1 MFRNLQIRSKLGAIL
16 VLPLVA
22 LIVFASLQVGSS
34 VARRS
39 EANRT
44 NRLTGLAVRLTAL
57 TDALQTE
64 RATSTGYVASQK
76 AKFRPEMM
84 KARTQTDRA
93 TTVLRDGVND
103 LDLGDYSQRLQSD
116 IADTSRRLDGLGSW
130 RNLLDGADLPVV
142 TRVES
147 FYGEL
152 LQSLLTVIAD
162 AGNEPGSRSV
172 KADIAAL
179 VEISRAKEAASQST
193 SLLFAALI
201 QHRFGPGEYQRFA
214 TLVGEES
221 SSVAR
226 FESIASPAQQI
237 QFEHRVAGASNSSLG
252 EVMRQAALAG
262 PGQPPSLNPQLWL
275 NTMSSKVAAFHQVE
289 LRVASDVAAA
299 ATSDRNAAVRQT
311 VLTTIIMILVVA
323 LAIGLS
329 LLLANS
335 MAQPLYALEKSA
347 RDVAG
352 EHLPGVVERLQRPD
366 AEVDEAG
373 IEAMAA
379 SGGVPIRS
387 RDEIGRVAEAF
398 NSVHEVAI
406 RIAAE
411 QAALRNS
418 IGAMFLNLARRSQRL
433 VDRQLELIDELER
446 DEADPDALENLF
458 KLDHL
463 ATRMRRNAEDLI
475 VLSGAEPPR
484 RWSEPV
490 PLPQVV
496 RGAVAEV
503 EDYQRIE
510 LLPIDDVGV
519 VGHAVAD
526 VIHLLAELLENAT
539 SFSPP
544 GTSVRVAGQPAAT
557 GYVVEI
563 EDRGLGMS
571 DEELLD
577 ANQRLANPPVVDFA
591 VSRMLG
597 LFVVGRLAQ
606 RYGIRVQLR
615 HSWYG
620 GVTALVLIPS
630 ALLTWSGMPS
640 QEAELASSRPELVP
654 PGHDGRPS
662 AQPATPITPPPPP
675 VSTPEGAD
683 APRERPA
690 EQPVP
695 QAARPS
701 GPPPEARPAGSPP
714 QGGQERPAGPPPR
727 ERTDQPVPRDPLE
740 QPASRDPLDQPVP
753 HERID
758 EPVPP
763 LSRTAAQAPSPP
775 AAGANG
781 TEAHR
786 AGDRLPIFEQA
797 RSDWFDSPGGPSY
810 LPLRRHAPQ
819 SGEEAP
825 SAPGPGP
832 ARQRTQ
838 PQAPPRQ
845 QPPPQPQPQQQPQ
858 PAASRQAA
866 RARMQNDDPTAVPLP
881 RVDPG
886 AFGQGRPTPPPP
898 GGGPGAQP
906 PFGQRPGGP
915 VPGGPPVGRGPGMP
929 PSPGGPPPVVPPG
942 QGAGRGPAPG
952 GPAPG
957 APDDNPLTRTGLPRR
972 VPRANLA
979 PGIAATAASPQPA
992 GEQGRHL
999 PRQVSRAARSPED
1012 VRAMLSSYR
1021 SGLERGRRMAAG
1033 PQASRYQGGDD
1044 EMGDGPNGAEEHR

>member
-34 VARRS
+34 ISRRA

-44 NRLTGLAVRLTAL
+44 NLLTGLANRLTAL
-57 TDALQTE
+57 TDSLQQE
-64 RATSTGYVASQK
+64 RATSTGYVASGK
-76 AKFRPEMM
+76 GRFRPEMM
-84 KARTQTDRA
+84 QSRAKADRNA
-93 TTVLRDGVND
+93 ASLRDGLVD
-103 LDLGDYSQRLQSD
+103 LDVSDYSARLRDD
-116 IADTSRRLDGLGSW
+116 IADSSRRLDGL
-130 RNLLDGADLPVV
+130 
-142 TRVES
+142 
-147 FYGEL
+147 
-152 LQSLLTVIAD
+152 
-162 AGNEPGSRSV
+162 
-172 KADIAAL
+172 
-179 VEISRAKEAASQST
+179 AKEAASQST

-201 QHRFGPGEYQRFA
+201 KGEFGPGYYPRFA

-237 QFEHRVAGASNSSLG
+237 QFDHQVAGASNSSLT

-262 PGQPPSLNPQLWL
+262 PGAPPKLDPQVWL
-275 NTMSSKVAAFHQVE
+275 ATMSSKVGEYLKVE
-289 LRVASDVAAA
+289 QRVASDVAAA
-299 ATSDRNAAVRQT
+299 ATSDRDAAVRQM
-311 VLTTIIMILVVA
+311 VLTTVIMILVLA

-329 LLLANS
+329 LLLSNS
-335 MAQPLYALEKSA
+335 MARPLYALEKSA
-347 RDVAG
+347 RDVA
-352 EHLPGVVERLQRPD
+352 EQHLPGVVERLQRPD
-366 AEVDEAG
+366 AQVDEAG

-379 SGGVPIRS
+379 SGGVPVRS
-387 RDEIGRVAEAF
+387 RDEIGRVAGAF

-510 LLPIDDVGV
+510 LLPIDDVGA

-526 VIHLLAELLENAT
+526 IIHLLAELLENAT

-620 GVTALVLIPS
+620 GVTALVLLPS
-630 ALLTWSGMPS
+630 ALLTWSGMES
-640 QEAELASSRPELVP
+640 HEGELPGPRPELVP
-654 PGHDGRPS
+654 PAPEGRPS
-662 AQPATPITPPPPP
+662 THPATPTTSPPPPVAQPARASTPSELPIEQPVPPVTRAAATPPPPPP
-675 VSTPEGAD
+675 VSEPVASNGEGLHEGA
-683 APRERPA
+683 
-690 EQPVP
+690 
-695 QAARPS
+695 
-701 GPPPEARPAGSPP
+701 EA
-714 QGGQERPAGPPPR
+714 GGRM
-727 ERTDQPVPRDPLE
+727 
-740 QPASRDPLDQPVP
+740 
-753 HERID
+753 
-758 EPVPP
+758 
-763 LSRTAAQAPSPP
+763 
-775 AAGANG
+775 
-781 TEAHR
+781 
-786 AGDRLPIFEQA
+786 GDRLPIFEQA
-797 RSDWFDSPGGPSY
+797 RSDWFDSASGASY
-810 LPLRRHAPQ
+810 LPMRRHAPQ
-819 SGEEAP
+819 PSSGEQAP
-825 SAPGPGP
+825 PVDHGLGRRQPQPPAPPTPPPAPPQPAPTRQAAQAPRPRARTEDPSAVPLPPVSPGSPAQGRTGRLSPGAGAGGPPSFGPGPGGPGPGGRGADAPGPG
-832 ARQRTQ
+832 
-838 PQAPPRQ
+838 
-845 QPPPQPQPQQQPQ
+845 
-858 PAASRQAA
+858 
-866 RARMQNDDPTAVPLP
+866 M
-881 RVDPG
+881 
-886 AFGQGRPTPPPP
+886 
-898 GGGPGAQP
+898 
-906 PFGQRPGGP
+906 GP
-915 VPGGPPVGRGPGMP
+915 VPGAGPGPGM
-929 PSPGGPPPVVPPG
+929 GPG
-942 QGAGRGPAPG
+942 QPDPG
-952 GPAPG
+952 QR
-957 APDDNPLTRTGLPRR
+957 LTRTGLPRR

-979 PGIAATAASPQPA
+979 PGIATTPSPQPQQQQQPVLA
-992 GEQGRHL
+992 PGQARPA
-999 PRQVSRAARSPED
+999 PRQVSRTARSPED

-1033 PQASRYQGGDD
+1033 PDTLRYEPGGDD
-1044 EMGDGPNGAEEHR
+1044 DVDRPDGAEEQR

>member
-34 VARRS
+34 ISRRA

-44 NRLTGLAVRLTAL
+44 NLLTGLANRLTAL
-57 TDALQTE
+57 TDSLQQE
-64 RATSTGYVASQK
+64 RATSTGYVASGK
-76 AKFRPEMM
+76 GRFRPEMM
-84 KARTQTDRA
+84 QSRAKADRNA
-93 TTVLRDGVND
+93 ASLRDGLVD
-103 LDLGDYSQRLQSD
+103 LDVSDYSARLRDD
-116 IADTSRRLDGLGSW
+116 IADSSRRLDGLANW
-130 RNLLDGADLPVV
+130 RTQLDGADLPTV

-152 LQSLLTVIAD
+152 LTSLLAVIAD
-162 AGNEPGSRSV
+162 IGNEPGSRSV

-201 QHRFGPGEYQRFA
+201 KGEFGPGDYPRFA

-237 QFEHRVAGASNSSLG
+237 QFDHQVAGASNSSLT

-262 PGQPPSLNPQLWL
+262 PGAPPKLDPQVWL
-275 NTMSSKVAAFHQVE
+275 ATMSSKVGEYLKVE
-289 LRVASDVAAA
+289 QRVASDVAAA
-299 ATSDRNAAVRQT
+299 ATSDRDAAVRQT
-311 VLTTIIMILVVA
+311 VLTTVIMILVLA

-329 LLLANS
+329 LLLSNS
-335 MAQPLYALEKSA
+335 MARPLYALEKSA
-347 RDVAG
+347 RGVA
-352 EHLPGVVERLQRPD
+352 ERLQRPD
-366 AEVDEAG
+366 AQVDEAG

-379 SGGVPIRS
+379 SGGVPVRS
-387 RDEIGRVAEAF
+387 RDEIGRVAGAF

-433 VDRQLELIDELER
+433 VDRQLELIDDLER

-463 ATRMRRNAEDLI
+463 ATRMRRNSEDLI

-510 LLPIDDVGV
+510 LLPIDDVGA

-526 VIHLLAELLENAT
+526 IIHLLAELLENAT

-577 ANQRLANPPVVDFA
+577 ASQRLANPPVVDFA

-620 GVTALVLIPS
+620 GVTALVLLPS
-630 ALLTWSGMPS
+630 ALLTWSGM
-640 QEAELASSRPELVP
+640 EGHEGELPGPRPELVP
-654 PGHDGRPS
+654 PAPEGRPS
-662 AQPATPITPPPPP
+662 THPATPTTSPPPPVAQPARASTPSELPIEQPVPPVTRAAATPPPP
-675 VSTPEGAD
+675 VSEPVASNGEGIQEGA
-683 APRERPA
+683 
-690 EQPVP
+690 
-695 QAARPS
+695 
-701 GPPPEARPAGSPP
+701 EA
-714 QGGQERPAGPPPR
+714 GGRM
-727 ERTDQPVPRDPLE
+727 
-740 QPASRDPLDQPVP
+740 
-753 HERID
+753 
-758 EPVPP
+758 
-763 LSRTAAQAPSPP
+763 
-775 AAGANG
+775 
-781 TEAHR
+781 
-786 AGDRLPIFEQA
+786 GDRLPIFEQA
-797 RSDWFDSPGGPSY
+797 RSDWFDSASGASY
-810 LPLRRHAPQ
+810 LPMRRHAPQ
-819 SGEEAP
+819 P
-825 SAPGPGP
+825 
-832 ARQRTQ
+832 
-838 PQAPPRQ
+838 
-845 QPPPQPQPQQQPQ
+845 
-858 PAASRQAA
+858 
-866 RARMQNDDPTAVPLP
+866 
-881 RVDPG
+881 
-886 AFGQGRPTPPPP
+886 
-898 GGGPGAQP
+898 
-906 PFGQRPGGP
+906 
-915 VPGGPPVGRGPGMP
+915 
-929 PSPGGPPPVVPPG
+929 
-942 QGAGRGPAPG
+942 
-952 GPAPG
+952 
-957 APDDNPLTRTGLPRR
+957 
-972 VPRANLA
+972 
-979 PGIAATAASPQPA
+979 
-992 GEQGRHL
+992 
-999 PRQVSRAARSPED
+999 
-1012 VRAMLSSYR
+1012 
-1021 SGLERGRRMAAG
+1021 
-1033 PQASRYQGGDD
+1033 
-1044 EMGDGPNGAEEHR
+1044 

>member
-34 VARRS
+34 ISRRA

-44 NRLTGLAVRLTAL
+44 NLLTGLANRLTAL
-57 TDALQTE
+57 TDSLQQE
-64 RATSTGYVASQK
+64 RATSTGYVASGK
-76 AKFRPEMM
+76 GRFRPEMM
-84 KARTQTDRA
+84 QSRAKADRNA
-93 TTVLRDGVND
+93 ASLRDGLVD
-103 LDLGDYSQRLQSD
+103 LDVSDYSARLRDD
-116 IADTSRRLDGLGSW
+116 IADSSRRLDGLANW
-130 RNLLDGADLPVV
+130 RTQLDGADLPTV

-152 LQSLLTVIAD
+152 LTSLLAVIAD
-162 AGNEPGSRSV
+162 IGNEPGSRSV

-201 QHRFGPGEYQRFA
+201 KGEFGPGDYPRFA

-237 QFEHRVAGASNSSLG
+237 QFDHQVAGASNSSLT

-262 PGQPPSLNPQLWL
+262 PGAPPKLDPQVWL
-275 NTMSSKVAAFHQVE
+275 ATMSSKVGEYLKVE
-289 LRVASDVAAA
+289 QRVASDVAAA
-299 ATSDRNAAVRQT
+299 ATSDRDAAVRQT
-311 VLTTIIMILVVA
+311 VLTTVIMILVLA

-329 LLLANS
+329 LLLSNS
-335 MAQPLYALEKSA
+335 MARPLYALEKSA
-347 RDVAG
+347 RDVA
-352 EHLPGVVERLQRPD
+352 EQHLPGVVERLQRPD
-366 AEVDEAG
+366 AQVDEAG

-379 SGGVPIRS
+379 SGGVPVRS
-387 RDEIGRVAEAF
+387 RDEIGRVAGAF

-503 EDYQRIE
+503 EDYQR
-510 LLPIDDVGV
+510 V
-519 VGHAVAD
+519 
-526 VIHLLAELLENAT
+526 ELLENAT

-544 GTSVRVAGQPAAT
+544 GTTVRVAGQPAAT

-571 DEELLD
+571 DEELLE
-577 ANQRLANPPVVDFA
+577 ANERLANPPAVDFA

-606 RYGIRVQLR
+606 RYSIRVQLR

-630 ALLTWSGMPS
+630 TLLTWSAG
-640 QEAELASSRPELVP
+640 QESALPASRPELP
-654 PGHDGRPS
+654 PVGPTP
-662 AQPATPITPPPPP
+662 QPMPPVEPVAPLAATASPAPPPTRSGPPP
-675 VSTPEGAD
+675 VAS
-683 APRERPA
+683 
-690 EQPVP
+690 
-695 QAARPS
+695 ARPS
-701 GPPPEARPAGSPP
+701 GPVPPAAAAPPAEAREAPAPADFDLA
-714 QGGQERPAGPPPR
+714 PAGPPP
-727 ERTDQPVPRDPLE
+727 
-740 QPASRDPLDQPVP
+740 
-753 HERID
+753 
-758 EPVPP
+758 
-763 LSRTAAQAPSPP
+763 PSPP
-775 AAGANG
+775 PPQPSPSYPAPAPTAAGG
-781 TEAHR
+781 R
-786 AGDRLPIFEQA
+786 PGGDRLPIFEQA
-797 RSDWFDSPGGPSY
+797 RSDWFDSGAGASY
-810 LPLRRHAPQ
+810 LPLRRHGPQ
-819 SGEEAP
+819 HSMTDEPAQAAADHEAP
-825 SAPGPGP
+825 PAPPP
-832 ARQRTQ
+832 
-838 PQAPPRQ
+838 APPRR
-845 QPPPQPQPQQQPQ
+845 QPQPSMQHPQ
-858 PAASRQAA
+858 PTAMPMPPAPPPRPAAHGTAASRQ
-866 RARMQNDDPTAVPLP
+866 TL
-881 RVDPG
+881 
-886 AFGQGRPTPPPP
+886 
-898 GGGPGAQP
+898 
-906 PFGQRPGGP
+906 
-915 VPGGPPVGRGPGMP
+915 
-929 PSPGGPPPVVPPG
+929 
-942 QGAGRGPAPG
+942 G
-952 GPAPG
+952 GPAPARG
-957 APDDNPLTRTGLPRR
+957 GEAPPPAPPRMTSTGLPRR

-979 PGIAATAASPQPA
+979 PGITTTQTWTEERPARQPTSSA
-992 GEQGRHL
+992 R
-999 PRQVSRAARSPED
+999 PSRSPD
-1012 VRAMLSSYR
+1012 DIRAMLSSYR

-1033 PQASRYQGGDD
+1033 SDTFTYQPGGPGLGRGAPDEPPGFGPMAPRSNDEPPQ
-1044 EMGDGPNGAEEHR
+1044 

>member
-34 VARRS
+34 ISRRA

-44 NRLTGLAVRLTAL
+44 NLLTGLANRLTAL
-57 TDALQTE
+57 TDSLQQE
-64 RATSTGYVASQK
+64 RATSTGYVASGK
-76 AKFRPEMM
+76 GRFRPEMM
-84 KARTQTDRA
+84 QSRAKADRNA
-93 TTVLRDGVND
+93 ASLRDGLVD
-103 LDLGDYSQRLQSD
+103 LDVSDYSARLRDD
-116 IADTSRRLDGLGSW
+116 IADSSRRLDGLANW
-130 RNLLDGADLPVV
+130 RTQLDGADLPTV

-152 LQSLLTVIAD
+152 LTSLLAVIAD
-162 AGNEPGSRSV
+162 IGNEPGSRSV

-201 QHRFGPGEYQRFA
+201 KGEFGPGDYPRFA
-214 TLVGEES
+214 TPVGEES

-226 FESIASPAQQI
+226 CESIASPAQQI
-237 QFEHRVAGASNSSLG
+237 LFGRRVAGASRSSLT

-262 PGQPPSLNPQLWL
+262 PGAPPKLDPQVWL
-275 NTMSSKVAAFHQVE
+275 ATMSSKVGEYLKVE
-289 LRVASDVAAA
+289 QRVASDVAAA
-299 ATSDRNAAVRQT
+299 ATSDRDAAVRQM
-311 VLTTIIMILVVA
+311 VLTTVIMILVLA

-329 LLLANS
+329 LLLSNS
-335 MAQPLYALEKSA
+335 MARPLYALEKSA
-347 RDVAG
+347 RDVA
-352 EHLPGVVERLQRPD
+352 EQHLPGVVERLQRPD
-366 AEVDEAG
+366 AQVDEAG

-379 SGGVPIRS
+379 SGGVPVRS
-387 RDEIGRVAEAF
+387 RDEIGRVAGAF

-418 IGAMFLNLARRSQRL
+418 IGAMFLK
-433 VDRQLELIDELER
+433 LER

-519 VGHAVAD
+519 VGHSVAD

-620 GVTALVLIPS
+620 GVTALVLLPS
-630 ALLTWSGMPS
+630 ALLTWSGMES
-640 QEAELASSRPELVP
+640 HEGELPGPRPELVP
-654 PGHDGRPS
+654 PAPEGRPS
-662 AQPATPITPPPPP
+662 THPATPTTSPPPPVAQPARASTPSELPIEQPVPPVTRAAATPPPPPP
-675 VSTPEGAD
+675 VSEPVASNGEGIQEGA
-683 APRERPA
+683 
-690 EQPVP
+690 
-695 QAARPS
+695 
-701 GPPPEARPAGSPP
+701 EA
-714 QGGQERPAGPPPR
+714 GGRM
-727 ERTDQPVPRDPLE
+727 
-740 QPASRDPLDQPVP
+740 
-753 HERID
+753 
-758 EPVPP
+758 
-763 LSRTAAQAPSPP
+763 
-775 AAGANG
+775 
-781 TEAHR
+781 
-786 AGDRLPIFEQA
+786 GDRLPIFEQA
-797 RSDWFDSPGGPSY
+797 RSDWFDSASGASY
-810 LPLRRHAPQ
+810 L
-819 SGEEAP
+819 
-825 SAPGPGP
+825 
-832 ARQRTQ
+832 
-838 PQAPPRQ
+838 
-845 QPPPQPQPQQQPQ
+845 
-858 PAASRQAA
+858 
-866 RARMQNDDPTAVPLP
+866 
-881 RVDPG
+881 
-886 AFGQGRPTPPPP
+886 
-898 GGGPGAQP
+898 
-906 PFGQRPGGP
+906 
-915 VPGGPPVGRGPGMP
+915 
-929 PSPGGPPPVVPPG
+929 
-942 QGAGRGPAPG
+942 
-952 GPAPG
+952 
-957 APDDNPLTRTGLPRR
+957 
-972 VPRANLA
+972 
-979 PGIAATAASPQPA
+979 
-992 GEQGRHL
+992 
-999 PRQVSRAARSPED
+999 
-1012 VRAMLSSYR
+1012 
-1021 SGLERGRRMAAG
+1021 
-1033 PQASRYQGGDD
+1033 
-1044 EMGDGPNGAEEHR
+1044 

>member
-34 VARRS
+34 IARRS

-44 NRLTGLAVRLTAL
+44 NRLTGVAARLTSL
-57 TDALQTE
+57 TDSLQQE
-64 RATSTGYVASQK
+64 RATSSGYVASDK
-76 AKFRPEMM
+76 GKFRPEMM
-84 KARTQTDRA
+84 QSRAKADQNA
-93 TTVLRDGVND
+93 TALRDGLVD
-103 LDLGDYSQRLQSD
+103 LDVSNYSERLRSD
-116 IADTSRRLDGLGSW
+116 ISDASRRLDGLGNW
-130 RNLLDGADLPVV
+130 RTQLDGGELPTV

-152 LQSLLTVIAD
+152 LSSLLAVIAD
-162 AGNEPGSRSV
+162 IGNEPGSRGV

-201 QHRFGPGEYQRFA
+201 KGEFGPGDYPRFA

-237 QFEHRVAGASNSSLG
+237 QFDHLVAGASNSSLG

-262 PGQPPSLNPQLWL
+262 PGQPPKLSPQVWL
-275 NTMSSKVAAFHQVE
+275 TTMSSKVGEYLKVE
-289 LRVASDVAAA
+289 QRVASDVAAA
-299 ATSDRNAAVRQT
+299 ATSDRDAAVRQT
-311 VLTTIIMILVVA
+311 VLTIVIMVLVVA

-329 LLLANS
+329 LLLSNS

-347 RDVAG
+347 RDVA
-352 EHLPGVVERLQRPD
+352 EQHLPGVVERLQRPD
-366 AEVDEAG
+366 AQVDEAG
-373 IEAMAA
+373 IEAMAT
-379 SGGVPIRS
+379 SGGVPVRS
-387 RDEIGRVAEAF
+387 SDEIGRVAGAF
-398 NSVHEVAI
+398 NSVQEVAI

-446 DEADPDALENLF
+446 EEADPDALENFF

-503 EDYQRIE
+503 EDYRRIE

-544 GTSVRVAGQPAAT
+544 GTSLRVAGQPAAT

-620 GVTALVLIPS
+620 GVTALVLVPS
-630 ALLTWSGMPS
+630 ALLTWSQEGEMP
-640 QEAELASSRPELVP
+640 AARPELVP
-654 PGHDGRPS
+654 PSSDGRPS
-662 AQPATPITPPPPP
+662 THPAMPVTSPPPP
-675 VSTPEGAD
+675 VVQPARASTPEEL
-683 APRERPA
+683 PRERP
-690 EQPVP
+690 VP
-695 QAARPS
+695 G
-701 GPPPEARPAGSPP
+701 GPRPAT
-714 QGGQERPAGPPPR
+714 PAPATPAPASASI
-727 ERTDQPVPRDPLE
+727 RDPFE
-740 QPASRDPLDQPVP
+740 QPAPPVTRAGAPPIPPVP
-753 HERID
+753 AS
-758 EPVPP
+758 EPVVSNGGNVPNG
-763 LSRTAAQAPSPP
+763 AE
-775 AAGANG
+775 AGG
-781 TEAHR
+781 R
-786 AGDRLPIFEQA
+786 MGDRLPIFEQA
-797 RSDWFDSPGGPSY
+797 RSDWFDSAAGGSSY
-810 LPLRRHAPQ
+810 LPMRRHAPHH
-819 SGEEAP
+819 SGDDQAP
-825 SAPGPGP
+825 P
-832 ARQRTQ
+832 ADQDVGRQRQQ
-838 PQAPPRQ
+838 PQAPP
-845 QPPPQPQPQQQPQ
+845 PPPQAQPQ
-858 PAASRQAA
+858 PASTRHPAQAA
-866 RARMQNDDPTAVPLP
+866 RQRARPEDPSAVPLP
-881 RVDPG
+881 PYNPG
-886 AFGQGRPTPPPP
+886 SLGQGRAGPPSSGPPSSGPPPRE
-898 GGGPGAQP
+898 GGPG
-906 PFGQRPGGP
+906 G
-915 VPGGPPVGRGPGMP
+915 
-929 PSPGGPPPVVPPG
+929 
-942 QGAGRGPAPG
+942 PG
-952 GPAPG
+952 GPAPFGPGPGGPGPGMGPGPGSGPG
-957 APDDNPLTRTGLPRR
+957 AGPDQPDPGQRLTRTGLPRR

-979 PGIAATAASPQPA
+979 PGIAATPSQQQPPPAAAA
-992 GEQGRHL
+992 GSGQARPL
-999 PRQVSRAARSPED
+999 PRQVSRAARSPDD

-1033 PQASRYQGGDD
+1033 PDTLRYQPGDD
-1044 EMGDGPNGAEEHR
+1044 ELDEPGGAEEHR

>member
-34 VARRS
+34 ISRRS

-44 NRLTGLAVRLTAL
+44 NSLTGVAARMTSL
-57 TDALQTE
+57 TDSLQQE
-64 RATSTGYVASQK
+64 RATSTGYVASNK
-76 AKFRPEMM
+76 GKFRPEMM
-84 KARTQTDRA
+84 QSRAKADQNA
-93 TTVLRDGVND
+93 AALRDGLVD
-103 LDLGDYSQRLQSD
+103 LDVSDYSARLRDD
-116 IADTSRRLDGLGSW
+116 IADASRRLDGLSNW
-130 RNLLDGADLPVV
+130 RTQLDGTDLPTV
-142 TRVES
+142 TRVEN
-147 FYGEL
+147 FYTEL
-152 LQSLLTVIAD
+152 LSSLLTVIAD
-162 AGNEPGSRSV
+162 IGNEPGSRSV

-179 VEISRAKEAASQST
+179 VEISRAKEASAQST

-201 QHRFGPGEYQRFA
+201 KHEFGPGDYPRFA

-237 QFEHRVAGASNSSLG
+237 QFDHLVAGASNSSLS

-262 PGQPPSLNPQLWL
+262 PGRPPNLDPQLWL
-275 NTMSSKVAAFHQVE
+275 STMSSKIGEYLKVE
-289 LRVASDVAAA
+289 QRVASDVAAA
-299 ATSDRNAAVRQT
+299 ATSDRDAAVRQT
-311 VLTTIIMILVVA
+311 VLTIVIMVLVVV

-329 LLLANS
+329 LLLSNS

-347 RDVAG
+347 RDVA
-352 EHLPGVVERLQRPD
+352 EQHLPGVVERLQRPD
-366 AEVDEAG
+366 AQVDEAG

-379 SGGVPIRS
+379 SGGVPVRS
-387 RDEIGRVAEAF
+387 SDEIGRVAGAF

-519 VGHAVAD
+519 VGHSVAD

-620 GVTALVLIPS
+620 GVTALVLLPS
-630 ALLTWSGMPS
+630 ALLTWSGMEG
-640 QEAELASSRPELVP
+640 QEGELPTPRPELVP
-654 PGHDGRPS
+654 PAPEGRPS
-662 AQPATPITPPPPP
+662 SHPAAPIAAPPPP
-675 VSTPEGAD
+675 VVQPARASTPEEL
-683 APRERPA
+683 PR
-690 EQPVP
+690 
-695 QAARPS
+695 
-701 GPPPEARPAGSPP
+701 
-714 QGGQERPAGPPPR
+714 
-727 ERTDQPVPRDPLE
+727 E
-740 QPASRDPLDQPVP
+740 QPAPPGARPPAPGPTATPGRDPFERQAPRVTRAGAPPSSPPPAPVAEPVTPNGEGVP
-753 HERID
+753 HGAE
-758 EPVPP
+758 
-763 LSRTAAQAPSPP
+763 
-775 AAGANG
+775 AAG
-781 TEAHR
+781 R
-786 AGDRLPIFEQA
+786 IGDRLPIFEQA
-797 RSDWFDSPGGPSY
+797 RSDWFDSAGGPSH
-810 LPLRRHAPQ
+810 LPMRRHAPQ
-819 SGEEAP
+819 PSGGDQAP
-825 SAPGPGP
+825 SAEPDAG
-832 ARQRTQ
+832 RQRPQ
-838 PQAPPRQ
+838 P
-845 QPPPQPQPQQQPQ
+845 QPPPQAQPQPQP
-858 PAASRQAA
+858 PPVSTRHAGQAA
-866 RARMQNDDPTAVPLP
+866 RPRARAEDQSAVPLP
-881 RVDPG
+881 PYSPG
-886 AFGQGRPTPPPP
+886 SLGQARTSPSSPAP
-898 GGGPGAQP
+898 GSGGP
-906 PFGQRPGGP
+906 RPGGP
-915 VPGGPPVGRGPGMP
+915 GTLGEPGGHRGPA
-929 PSPGGPPPVVPPG
+929 GPPPVGPG
-942 QGAGRGPAPG
+942 QGAGGPAPG
-952 GPAPG
+952 Q
-957 APDDNPLTRTGLPRR
+957 PDQGQRLTRTGLPRR

-979 PGIAATAASPQPA
+979 PGIAANPPPQQPA
-992 GEQGRHL
+992 AAAGAGQARPA

-1033 PQASRYQGGDD
+1033 PDTLRYQPGDD
-1044 EMGDGPNGAEEHR
+1044 DVDGPDGAEEHR

>member
-57 TDALQTE
+57 TDSLQTE
-64 RATSTGYVASQK
+64 RATSTGYVASKK
-76 AKFRPEMM
+76 ARFHPEMM
-84 KARTQTDRA
+84 RARTQTDRNA
-93 TTVLRDGVND
+93 TALRDGVND
-103 LDLGDYSQRLQSD
+103 LDLGDYSERLRD
-116 IADTSRRLDGLGSW
+116 DVADTSRRLDGLASW
-130 RNLLDGADLPVV
+130 RTLLDGGNLPVV

-162 AGNEPGSRSV
+162 AGNEPGSRGV

-201 QHRFGPGEYQRFA
+201 QHHFGPGEYQRFA

-226 FESIASPAQQI
+226 FGSIASPAQQI

-262 PGQPPSLNPQLWL
+262 PGQPPALSAQLWL

-299 ATSDRNAAVRQT
+299 ATGDRNAAVRQT
-311 VLTTIIMILVVA
+311 VLTTIIMILVVV

-347 RDVAG
+347 RDVADQ
-352 EHLPGVVERLQRPD
+352 HLPGVVERLQRPD
-366 AEVDEAG
+366 AQVDEAD
-373 IEAMAA
+373 IEAMAT
-379 SGGVPIRS
+379 SGGLPIRS

-526 VIHLLAELLENAT
+526 IIHLLAELLENAT

-630 ALLTWSGMPS
+630 ALLTWSGMPGK
-640 QEAELASSRPELVP
+640 EAELAAGRPELVP
-654 PGHDGRPS
+654 PGPDGRPS
-662 AQPATPITPPPPP
+662 THPSTPVTPPPPP
-675 VSTPEGAD
+675 VTTPKLAD
-683 APRERPA
+683 GPEELPVD
-690 EQPVP
+690 QPVR
-695 QAARPS
+695 QAARPAGPAPQDGAPGQD
-701 GPPPEARPAGSPP
+701 GPPP
-714 QGGQERPAGPPPR
+714 
-727 ERTDQPVPRDPLE
+727 L
-740 QPASRDPLDQPVP
+740 DPLDQPVP
-753 HERID
+753 QERID
-758 EPVPP
+758 ELVPP
-763 LSRTAAQAPSPP
+763 LTRAAVPQPQPAPAGPNGD
-775 AAGANG
+775 GANG
-781 TEAHR
+781 TEGGHR
-786 AGDRLPIFEQA
+786 LADRLPIFEQA

-819 SGEEAP
+819 SGEEGP
-825 SAPGPGP
+825 SVPEPGP
-832 ARQRTQ
+832 ARQRPQ
-838 PQAPPRQ
+838 PQGPPPQ
-845 QPPPQPQPQQQPQ
+845 HQPPPRPQAQPHQQLPPQPT
-858 PAASRQAA
+858 ASRQAA
-866 RARMQNDDPTAVPLP
+866 RARPHNDDPTAVPLP

-886 AFGQGRPTPPPP
+886 AFGQAPPAQA
-898 GGGPGAQP
+898 GGGPGAQQP

-915 VPGGPPVGRGPGMP
+915 A
-929 PSPGGPPPVVPPG
+929 PGGPPPGSRRVVMPPPAGGPPPG
-942 QGAGRGPAPG
+942 QGFGRGPNAPAGG
-952 GPAPG
+952 GP
-957 APDDNPLTRTGLPRR
+957 DLDRLTRTGLPRR

-979 PGIAATAASPQPA
+979 PGIATTGPSPQQA
-992 GEQGRHL
+992 GEQGHL
-999 PRQVSRAARSPED
+999 PRQASAARAARSPED

-1033 PQASRYQGGDD
+1033 PEAPWYQGGDD

>member
-34 VARRS
+34 ISRRA

-44 NRLTGLAVRLTAL
+44 NLLTGLANRLTAL
-57 TDALQTE
+57 TDSLQQE
-64 RATSTGYVASQK
+64 RATSTGYVASGK
-76 AKFRPEMM
+76 GRFRPEMM
-84 KARTQTDRA
+84 QSRAKADRNA
-93 TTVLRDGVND
+93 ASLRDGLVD
-103 LDLGDYSQRLQSD
+103 LDVSDYSARLRDD
-116 IADTSRRLDGLGSW
+116 IADSSRRLNGLANW
-130 RNLLDGADLPVV
+130 RTQLDGADLPTV

-152 LQSLLTVIAD
+152 LTSLLAVIAD
-162 AGNEPGSRSV
+162 IGNEPGSRSV

-201 QHRFGPGEYQRFA
+201 KGEFGPGDYPRFA

-237 QFEHRVAGASNSSLG
+237 QFDHQVAGASNSSLT

-262 PGQPPSLNPQLWL
+262 PGAPPKLDPQVWL
-275 NTMSSKVAAFHQVE
+275 ATMSSKVGEYLKVE
-289 LRVASDVAAA
+289 QRVASDVAAA
-299 ATSDRNAAVRQT
+299 ATSDRDAAVRQM
-311 VLTTIIMILVVA
+311 VLTTVIMILVLA

-329 LLLANS
+329 LLLSNS
-335 MAQPLYALEKSA
+335 MARPLYALEKSA
-347 RDVAG
+347 RDVA
-352 EHLPGVVERLQRPD
+352 EQHLPGVVERLQRPD
-366 AEVDEAG
+366 AQVDEAG

-379 SGGVPIRS
+379 SGGVPVRS
-387 RDEIGRVAEAF
+387 RDEIGRVAGAF

-510 LLPIDDVGV
+510 LLPIDDVGA

-526 VIHLLAELLENAT
+526 IIHLLAELLENAT

-620 GVTALVLIPS
+620 GVTALVLLPPS
-630 ALLTWSGMPS
+630 ITIRS
-640 QEAELASSRPELVP
+640 QVNESPAAAEGRLPELA
-654 PGHDGRPS
+654 
-662 AQPATPITPPPPP
+662 PPPNRSPIP
-675 VSTPEGAD
+675 T
-683 APRERPA
+683 
-690 EQPVP
+690 
-695 QAARPS
+695 
-701 GPPPEARPAGSPP
+701 GSPAP
-714 QGGQERPAGPPPR
+714 NG
-727 ERTDQPVPRDPLE
+727 DPL
-740 QPASRDPLDQPVP
+740 P
-753 HERID
+753 ID
-758 EPVPP
+758 
-763 LSRTAAQAPSPP
+763 
-775 AAGANG
+775 
-781 TEAHR
+781 H
-786 AGDRLPIFEQA
+786 LPIFEQA
-797 RSDWFDSPGGPSY
+797 RSDWFDSPANRSGAS
-810 LPLRRHAPQ
+810 LRRHPQPATTQPSSGNGTAQGPEDVTAAAEAVQAASAEAAGVETEGVDLPDADAADVAVPGAPPDAEVGGPLDTPPHPEPPLPPLPEQ
-819 SGEEAP
+819 GPSFPPAQHEAAGSRP
-825 SAPGPGP
+825 PLPQ
-832 ARQRTQ
+832 RQR
-838 PQAPPRQ
+838 PVPPPRPVG
-845 QPPPQPQPQQQPQ
+845 QPVNEAHGPQPPQPFGPGTHPEGPADVATPLPPTLQ
-858 PAASRQAA
+858 PASVQTTKA
-866 RARMQNDDPTAVPLP
+866 
-881 RVDPG
+881 
-886 AFGQGRPTPPPP
+886 
-898 GGGPGAQP
+898 
-906 PFGQRPGGP
+906 
-915 VPGGPPVGRGPGMP
+915 
-929 PSPGGPPPVVPPG
+929 
-942 QGAGRGPAPG
+942 
-952 GPAPG
+952 
-957 APDDNPLTRTGLPRR
+957 GLPRR

-979 PGIAATAASPQPA
+979 PGMVAQAQRAA
-992 GEQGRHL
+992 GEH
-999 PRQVSRAARSPED
+999 SAAPPPSGFSRSPEE
-1012 VRAMLSSYR
+1012 VRSMLSSYR
-1021 SGLERGRRMAAG
+1021 TGLERGRRMAAG
-1033 PQASRYQGGDD
+1033 DDLDDRGEGARSGFGGTAPMAPRSDD
-1044 EMGDGPNGAEEHR
+1044 DAAQ

>member
-34 VARRS
+34 ISRRA

-44 NRLTGLAVRLTAL
+44 NLLTGLANRLTAL
-57 TDALQTE
+57 TDSLQQE
-64 RATSTGYVASQK
+64 RATSTGYVASGK
-76 AKFRPEMM
+76 GKFRPEMM
-84 KARTQTDRA
+84 QSRAKADRNA
-93 TTVLRDGVND
+93 ASLRDGLVD
-103 LDLGDYSQRLQSD
+103 LDVSDYSARLRGD
-116 IADTSRRLDGLGSW
+116 IADSSRRLNGLANW
-130 RNLLDGADLPVV
+130 RTQLDGADLPTV

-152 LQSLLTVIAD
+152 LTSLLAVIAD
-162 AGNEPGSRSV
+162 IGNEPGSRSV

-201 QHRFGPGEYQRFA
+201 KGEFGPGDYPRFA

-226 FESIASPAQQI
+226 FESIASAAQQV
-237 QFEHRVAGASNSSLG
+237 QFDHQVAGASNSSLT

-262 PGQPPSLNPQLWL
+262 PGAPPKLDPQVWL
-275 NTMSSKVAAFHQVE
+275 TTMSSKVGEYLKVE
-289 LRVASDVAAA
+289 QRVASDVAAA
-299 ATSDRNAAVRQT
+299 ATSDRDAAVRQT
-311 VLTTIIMILVVA
+311 VLTTVIMILVLA

-329 LLLANS
+329 LLLSNS
-335 MAQPLYALEKSA
+335 MARPLYALEKSA
-347 RDVAG
+347 RDVA
-352 EHLPGVVERLQRPD
+352 EQHLPGVVERLQRLD
-366 AEVDEAG
+366 AQVDEAD

-379 SGGVPIRS
+379 SGGVPVRS
-387 RDEIGRVAEAF
+387 RDEIGRVAGAF

-510 LLPIDDVGV
+510 LLPIDDVGA

-526 VIHLLAELLENAT
+526 IIHLLAELLENAT

-557 GYVVEI
+557 GYVLEI

-620 GVTALVLIPS
+620 GVTALVLVPS
-630 ALLTWSGMPS
+630 ALLTWSGM
-640 QEAELASSRPELVP
+640 EGHEGELPGARPELVP
-654 PGHDGRPS
+654 PAPEGRPS
-662 AQPATPITPPPPP
+662 TNPATPITSPPPPVAQPARASTPSELPIEQPVPPVTRAVATPPPPPP
-675 VSTPEGAD
+675 VSEPVASNGEGIHEGAE
-683 APRERPA
+683 AG
-690 EQPVP
+690 
-695 QAARPS
+695 
-701 GPPPEARPAGSPP
+701 GPM
-714 QGGQERPAGPPPR
+714 
-727 ERTDQPVPRDPLE
+727 
-740 QPASRDPLDQPVP
+740 
-753 HERID
+753 
-758 EPVPP
+758 
-763 LSRTAAQAPSPP
+763 
-775 AAGANG
+775 
-781 TEAHR
+781 
-786 AGDRLPIFEQA
+786 GDRLPIFEQA
-797 RSDWFDSPGGPSY
+797 RSDWFDSASGASY
-810 LPLRRHAPQ
+810 LPMRRHAPQ
-819 SGEEAP
+819 PSSGDQAP
-825 SAPGPGP
+825 PVDHGLGRRQPQPPAPPMPPPAPPQPAPTRHAAQAPLPRAHTEDPSAVPLPPVSPESPAQGRTGRLSPGAGGPPSFGPGPGGPGPGGRGAAAPGPG
-832 ARQRTQ
+832 
-838 PQAPPRQ
+838 
-845 QPPPQPQPQQQPQ
+845 
-858 PAASRQAA
+858 
-866 RARMQNDDPTAVPLP
+866 M
-881 RVDPG
+881 
-886 AFGQGRPTPPPP
+886 
-898 GGGPGAQP
+898 
-906 PFGQRPGGP
+906 GP
-915 VPGGPPVGRGPGMP
+915 VPGAGPGPGM
-929 PSPGGPPPVVPPG
+929 GPG
-942 QGAGRGPAPG
+942 QPDPG
-952 GPAPG
+952 QR
-957 APDDNPLTRTGLPRR
+957 LTRTGLPRR

-979 PGIAATAASPQPA
+979 PGIATTPSPQQQQQQQQQQPVPVPGQARPA
-992 GEQGRHL
+992 
-999 PRQVSRAARSPED
+999 PQVSRTARSPED

-1033 PQASRYQGGDD
+1033 PDTPRYEPGGDD
-1044 EMGDGPNGAEEHR
+1044 DVDRPDGAEEHR

>member
-34 VARRS
+34 ISRRA

-44 NRLTGLAVRLTAL
+44 NLLTGLANRLTAL
-57 TDALQTE
+57 TDSLQQE
-64 RATSTGYVASQK
+64 RATSTGYVASGK
-76 AKFRPEMM
+76 GRFRPEMM
-84 KARTQTDRA
+84 QSRAKADRNA
-93 TTVLRDGVND
+93 ASLRDGLVD
-103 LDLGDYSQRLQSD
+103 LDVSDYSARLRDD
-116 IADTSRRLDGLGSW
+116 IADSSRRLDGLANW
-130 RNLLDGADLPVV
+130 RTQLDGADLPTV

-152 LQSLLTVIAD
+152 LTSLLAVIAD
-162 AGNEPGSRSV
+162 IGNEPGSRSV

-201 QHRFGPGEYQRFA
+201 KGEFGPGDYPRFA

-237 QFEHRVAGASNSSLG
+237 QFDHQVAGASNSSLT
-252 EVMRQAALAG
+252 EVMRQ
-262 PGQPPSLNPQLWL
+262 
-275 NTMSSKVAAFHQVE
+275 
-289 LRVASDVAAA
+289 
-299 ATSDRNAAVRQT
+299 
-311 VLTTIIMILVVA
+311 VA

-329 LLLANS
+329 LLLFNS
-335 MAQPLYALEKSA
+335 MARPLYALEKSA
-347 RDVAG
+347 RDVA
-352 EHLPGVVERLQRPD
+352 EQHLPGVVERHQRPD
-366 AEVDEAG
+366 AQVDEAG

-379 SGGVPIRS
+379 SGGVPVRS
-387 RDEIGRVAEAF
+387 RDEIGRVAGAF

-510 LLPIDDVGV
+510 LLPIDDVGA

-526 VIHLLAELLENAT
+526 IIHLLAELLENAT

-620 GVTALVLIPS
+620 GVTALVLLPS
-630 ALLTWSGMPS
+630 ALLTWSGM
-640 QEAELASSRPELVP
+640 EGHEGELPGPRPELVP
-654 PGHDGRPS
+654 PAPEGRPS
-662 AQPATPITPPPPP
+662 THPATPTTSPPPPVAQPARASTPSEQPVPPVTRAAATPPPP
-675 VSTPEGAD
+675 VSEPVASNGEGIQEGA
-683 APRERPA
+683 
-690 EQPVP
+690 
-695 QAARPS
+695 
-701 GPPPEARPAGSPP
+701 EA
-714 QGGQERPAGPPPR
+714 GGRM
-727 ERTDQPVPRDPLE
+727 
-740 QPASRDPLDQPVP
+740 
-753 HERID
+753 
-758 EPVPP
+758 
-763 LSRTAAQAPSPP
+763 
-775 AAGANG
+775 
-781 TEAHR
+781 
-786 AGDRLPIFEQA
+786 GDRLPIFEQA
-797 RSDWFDSPGGPSY
+797 RSDWFDSASGASY
-810 LPLRRHAPQ
+810 LPMRRHAPQ
-819 SGEEAP
+819 PSSGEQAP
-825 SAPGPGP
+825 PVDHGLGRRQPQPPAPPTPPPAPPQPAPTRQAAQAPRPRARTEDPSAVPLPPVSPGSPAQGRTGRLSPGAGAGGPPSFGPGPGGPGPGGRGADAPGPG
-832 ARQRTQ
+832 
-838 PQAPPRQ
+838 
-845 QPPPQPQPQQQPQ
+845 
-858 PAASRQAA
+858 
-866 RARMQNDDPTAVPLP
+866 M
-881 RVDPG
+881 
-886 AFGQGRPTPPPP
+886 
-898 GGGPGAQP
+898 
-906 PFGQRPGGP
+906 GP
-915 VPGGPPVGRGPGMP
+915 VPGAGPGPGM
-929 PSPGGPPPVVPPG
+929 GPG
-942 QGAGRGPAPG
+942 QPDPG
-952 GPAPG
+952 QR
-957 APDDNPLTRTGLPRR
+957 LTRTGLPRR

-979 PGIAATAASPQPA
+979 PGIATTPSPQPQQQQQPVPA
-992 GEQGRHL
+992 PGQARPA
-999 PRQVSRAARSPED
+999 PRQVSRTARSPED

-1033 PQASRYQGGDD
+1033 PDTLRYEPGGDD
-1044 EMGDGPNGAEEHR
+1044 DVDRPDGAEEQR

>member
-34 VARRS
+34 ISRRA

-44 NRLTGLAVRLTAL
+44 NLLTGLANRLTAL
-57 TDALQTE
+57 TDSLQQE
-64 RATSTGYVASQK
+64 RATSTGYVASGK
-76 AKFRPEMM
+76 GRFRPEMM
-84 KARTQTDRA
+84 QSRAKADRNA
-93 TTVLRDGVND
+93 ASLRDGLV
-103 LDLGDYSQRLQSD
+103 
-116 IADTSRRLDGLGSW
+116 RLDGLANW
-130 RNLLDGADLPVV
+130 RTQLDGADLPTV

-152 LQSLLTVIAD
+152 LTSLLAVIAD
-162 AGNEPGSRSV
+162 IGNEPGSRSV

-201 QHRFGPGEYQRFA
+201 KGEFGPGDYPRFA

-237 QFEHRVAGASNSSLG
+237 QFDHQVAGASNSSLT

-262 PGQPPSLNPQLWL
+262 PGAPPKLDPQVWL
-275 NTMSSKVAAFHQVE
+275 ATMSSKVGEYLKVE
-289 LRVASDVAAA
+289 QRVASDVAAA
-299 ATSDRNAAVRQT
+299 ATSDRDAAVRQM
-311 VLTTIIMILVVA
+311 VLTTVIMILVLA

-329 LLLANS
+329 LLLSNS
-335 MAQPLYALEKSA
+335 MARPLYALEKSA
-347 RDVAG
+347 RDVA
-352 EHLPGVVERLQRPD
+352 EQHLPGVVERLQRPD
-366 AEVDEAG
+366 AQVDEAG

-379 SGGVPIRS
+379 SGGVPVRS
-387 RDEIGRVAEAF
+387 RDEIGRVAGAF

-510 LLPIDDVGV
+510 LLPIDDVGA

-526 VIHLLAELLENAT
+526 IIHLLAELLENAT

-597 LFVVGRLAQ
+597 LFV
-606 RYGIRVQLR
+606 
-615 HSWYG
+615 
-620 GVTALVLIPS
+620 
-630 ALLTWSGMPS
+630 
-640 QEAELASSRPELVP
+640 
-654 PGHDGRPS
+654 
-662 AQPATPITPPPPP
+662 
-675 VSTPEGAD
+675 
-683 APRERPA
+683 
-690 EQPVP
+690 
-695 QAARPS
+695 
-701 GPPPEARPAGSPP
+701 
-714 QGGQERPAGPPPR
+714 
-727 ERTDQPVPRDPLE
+727 
-740 QPASRDPLDQPVP
+740 
-753 HERID
+753 
-758 EPVPP
+758 
-763 LSRTAAQAPSPP
+763 
-775 AAGANG
+775 
-781 TEAHR
+781 
-786 AGDRLPIFEQA
+786 
-797 RSDWFDSPGGPSY
+797 
-810 LPLRRHAPQ
+810 
-819 SGEEAP
+819 
-825 SAPGPGP
+825 
-832 ARQRTQ
+832 
-838 PQAPPRQ
+838 
-845 QPPPQPQPQQQPQ
+845 
-858 PAASRQAA
+858 
-866 RARMQNDDPTAVPLP
+866 
-881 RVDPG
+881 
-886 AFGQGRPTPPPP
+886 
-898 GGGPGAQP
+898 
-906 PFGQRPGGP
+906 
-915 VPGGPPVGRGPGMP
+915 
-929 PSPGGPPPVVPPG
+929 
-942 QGAGRGPAPG
+942 
-952 GPAPG
+952 
-957 APDDNPLTRTGLPRR
+957 
-972 VPRANLA
+972 
-979 PGIAATAASPQPA
+979 
-992 GEQGRHL
+992 
-999 PRQVSRAARSPED
+999 
-1012 VRAMLSSYR
+1012 
-1021 SGLERGRRMAAG
+1021 
-1033 PQASRYQGGDD
+1033 
-1044 EMGDGPNGAEEHR
+1044 

>member
-34 VARRS
+34 ISRRA

-44 NRLTGLAVRLTAL
+44 NLLTGLANRLTAL
-57 TDALQTE
+57 TDSLQQE
-64 RATSTGYVASQK
+64 RATSTGYVASGK
-76 AKFRPEMM
+76 GRFRPEMM
-84 KARTQTDRA
+84 QSRAKADRNA
-93 TTVLRDGVND
+93 ASLRDGLVD
-103 LDLGDYSQRLQSD
+103 LDVSDYSARLRDD
-116 IADTSRRLDGLGSW
+116 IADSSRRLDGLANW
-130 RNLLDGADLPVV
+130 RTQLDGADLPTV

-152 LQSLLTVIAD
+152 LTSLLAVIAD
-162 AGNEPGSRSV
+162 IGNEPGSRSV

-201 QHRFGPGEYQRFA
+201 KGEFGPGDYPRFA

-237 QFEHRVAGASNSSLG
+237 QFDHQVAGASNSSLT

-262 PGQPPSLNPQLWL
+262 PGAPPKLDPQVWL
-275 NTMSSKVAAFHQVE
+275 ATMSSKVGEYLKVE
-289 LRVASDVAAA
+289 QRVASDVAAA
-299 ATSDRNAAVRQT
+299 ATSDRDAAVRQM
-311 VLTTIIMILVVA
+311 VLTTVIMILVLA

-329 LLLANS
+329 LLLSNS
-335 MAQPLYALEKSA
+335 MARPLYALEKSA
-347 RDVAG
+347 RDVA
-352 EHLPGVVERLQRPD
+352 EQHLPGVVERLQRPD
-366 AEVDEAG
+366 AQG
-373 IEAMAA
+373 
-379 SGGVPIRS
+379 
-387 RDEIGRVAEAF
+387 
-398 NSVHEVAI
+398 
-406 RIAAE
+406 
-411 QAALRNS
+411 
-418 IGAMFLNLARRSQRL
+418 
-433 VDRQLELIDELER
+433 

-510 LLPIDDVGV
+510 LLPIDDVGA

-526 VIHLLAELLENAT
+526 IIHLLAELLENAT

-557 GYVVEI
+557 GYVLEI

-620 GVTALVLIPS
+620 GVTALVLLPS
-630 ALLTWSGMPS
+630 ALLTWSGM
-640 QEAELASSRPELVP
+640 EGHEGELPGPRPELVP
-654 PGHDGRPS
+654 PAPEGRPS
-662 AQPATPITPPPPP
+662 THPATPTTSPPPPVAQPARASTPSELPIEQPVPPVTRAAATPPPP
-675 VSTPEGAD
+675 VSEPVASNGEGIQEGA
-683 APRERPA
+683 
-690 EQPVP
+690 
-695 QAARPS
+695 
-701 GPPPEARPAGSPP
+701 EA
-714 QGGQERPAGPPPR
+714 GGRM
-727 ERTDQPVPRDPLE
+727 
-740 QPASRDPLDQPVP
+740 
-753 HERID
+753 
-758 EPVPP
+758 
-763 LSRTAAQAPSPP
+763 
-775 AAGANG
+775 
-781 TEAHR
+781 
-786 AGDRLPIFEQA
+786 GDRLPIFEQA
-797 RSDWFDSPGGPSY
+797 RSDWFDSASGASY
-810 LPLRRHAPQ
+810 LPMRRHAPQ
-819 SGEEAP
+819 PSSGEQAP
-825 SAPGPGP
+825 PVDHGLGRRQPQPPAPPTPPPAPPQPAPTRQAAQAPRPRARTEDPSAVPLPPVSPGSPAQGRTGRLSPGAGAGGPPSFGPGPGGPGPGGRGADAPGPG
-832 ARQRTQ
+832 
-838 PQAPPRQ
+838 
-845 QPPPQPQPQQQPQ
+845 
-858 PAASRQAA
+858 
-866 RARMQNDDPTAVPLP
+866 M
-881 RVDPG
+881 
-886 AFGQGRPTPPPP
+886 
-898 GGGPGAQP
+898 
-906 PFGQRPGGP
+906 GP
-915 VPGGPPVGRGPGMP
+915 VPGAGPGPGM
-929 PSPGGPPPVVPPG
+929 GPG
-942 QGAGRGPAPG
+942 QPDPG
-952 GPAPG
+952 QR
-957 APDDNPLTRTGLPRR
+957 LTRTGLPRR

-979 PGIAATAASPQPA
+979 PGIATTPSPQPQQQQQPVPA
-992 GEQGRHL
+992 PGQARPA
-999 PRQVSRAARSPED
+999 PRQVSRTARSPED

-1033 PQASRYQGGDD
+1033 PDTLRYEPGGDD
-1044 EMGDGPNGAEEHR
+1044 DVDRPDGAEEQR

>member
-57 TDALQTE
+57 ADSLQAE
-64 RATSTGYVASQK
+64 RATATGYVASQK
-76 AKFRPEMM
+76 IKFRPEMM
-84 KARTQTDRA
+84 RARTQTDRNA
-93 TTVLRDGVND
+93 AALRDGVTD
-103 LDLGDYSQRLQSD
+103 LDLTDYSERLQSD
-116 IADTSRRLDGLGSW
+116 IADTTRRLDGLGSW
-130 RNLLDGADLPVV
+130 RTLLDGANLPVV

-162 AGNEPGSRSV
+162 AGNEPSSRSV

-262 PGQPPSLNPQLWL
+262 PGQLPALNPQLWL

-299 ATSDRNAAVRQT
+299 ATGDRNDAVRQT

-347 RDVAG
+347 RDVAD

-366 AEVDEAG
+366 AQVDEAG

-379 SGGVPIRS
+379 SGGLPVRS

-526 VIHLLAELLENAT
+526 IIHLLAELLENAT

-620 GVTALVLIPS
+620 GVTALVLVPS
-630 ALLTWSGMPS
+630 ALLTWSGMPG
-640 QEAELASSRPELVP
+640 QEAGLPAARPELVP
-654 PGHDGRPS
+654 PVQDGRPS
-662 AQPATPITPPPPP
+662 THPATPITSPRPPAMTSEMAGAPEELP
-675 VSTPEGAD
+675 VE
-683 APRERPA
+683 
-690 EQPVP
+690 
-695 QAARPS
+695 QAARPT
-701 GPPPEARPAGSPP
+701 GPLRQDAPS
-714 QGGQERPAGPPPR
+714 PR
-727 ERTDQPVPRDPLE
+727 EGIDQPVPPLTRAAAPQA
-740 QPASRDPLDQPVP
+740 QPAPTGPNGDGGGS
-753 HERID
+753 
-758 EPVPP
+758 
-763 LSRTAAQAPSPP
+763 
-775 AAGANG
+775 GAESG
-781 TEAHR
+781 HR
-786 AGDRLPIFEQA
+786 PGDRLPIFEQA

-819 SGEEAP
+819 SGEEGP
-825 SAPGPGP
+825 SAPEPGP
-832 ARQRTQ
+832 ARQRQ
-838 PQAPPRQ
+838 PQAPPPQ
-845 QPPPQPQPQQQPQ
+845 HQPPPQPQQRPQ
-858 PAASRQAA
+858 PTASRHAAQDA
-866 RARMQNDDPTAVPLP
+866 RARSHNDDPTAVALP
-881 RVDPG
+881 QINPG
-886 AFGQGRPTPPPP
+886 AFGQDRPTPAPPS
-898 GGGPGAQP
+898 GGPGAQP

-915 VPGGPPVGRGPGMP
+915 APGGPPLGGRGPGMREP
-929 PSPGGPPPVVPPG
+929 APAAGPPPAPPPG
-942 QGAGRGPAPG
+942 PGVGRGPNGPTSG
-952 GPAPG
+952 GPD
-957 APDDNPLTRTGLPRR
+957 PDRLTRTGLPRR

-979 PGIAATAASPQPA
+979 PGIATTSSPQPA
-992 GEQGRHL
+992 AEQGRHL
-999 PRQVSRAARSPED
+999 PREASRAARSPED

-1033 PQASRYQGGDD
+1033 PEAPRYQGGDD
-1044 EMGDGPNGAEEHR
+1044 EVGDGPNGAEEHR

>member
-34 VARRS
+34 ISRRA

-44 NRLTGLAVRLTAL
+44 NLLTGLANRLTAL
-57 TDALQTE
+57 TDSLQQE
-64 RATSTGYVASQK
+64 RATSTGYVASGK
-76 AKFRPEMM
+76 GRFRPEMM
-84 KARTQTDRA
+84 QSRAKADRNA
-93 TTVLRDGVND
+93 ASLRDGLVD
-103 LDLGDYSQRLQSD
+103 LDVSDYSARLRDD
-116 IADTSRRLDGLGSW
+116 IADSSRRLDGLANW
-130 RNLLDGADLPVV
+130 RTQLDGADLPTV

-152 LQSLLTVIAD
+152 LTSLLAVIAD
-162 AGNEPGSRSV
+162 IGNEPGSRSV

-201 QHRFGPGEYQRFA
+201 KGEFGPGDYPRFA
-214 TLVGEES
+214 TL
-221 SSVAR
+221 
-226 FESIASPAQQI
+226 
-237 QFEHRVAGASNSSLG
+237 
-252 EVMRQAALAG
+252 
-262 PGQPPSLNPQLWL
+262 
-275 NTMSSKVAAFHQVE
+275 SSKVGEYLKVE
-289 LRVASDVAAA
+289 QRVASDVAAA
-299 ATSDRNAAVRQT
+299 ATSDRDAAVRQT
-311 VLTTIIMILVVA
+311 VLTTVIMILVLA

-329 LLLANS
+329 LLLSNS
-335 MAQPLYALEKSA
+335 MARPLYALEKSA
-347 RDVAG
+347 RDVA
-352 EHLPGVVERLQRPD
+352 EQHLPGVVERLERPD
-366 AEVDEAG
+366 AQVDEAG

-379 SGGVPIRS
+379 SGGVPVRS
-387 RDEIGRVAEAF
+387 RDEIGRVAGAF

-510 LLPIDDVGV
+510 LLPIDDVGA

-526 VIHLLAELLENAT
+526 IIHLLAELLENAT

-620 GVTALVLIPS
+620 GVTALVLLPS
-630 ALLTWSGMPS
+630 ALLTWSGM
-640 QEAELASSRPELVP
+640 EGHEGELPGPRPELVP
-654 PGHDGRPS
+654 PAPEGRPS
-662 AQPATPITPPPPP
+662 THPATPTTSPPPPVAQPARASTPSELPIEQPVPPVTRAAATPPPP
-675 VSTPEGAD
+675 VSEPVASNGEGIQEGA
-683 APRERPA
+683 
-690 EQPVP
+690 
-695 QAARPS
+695 
-701 GPPPEARPAGSPP
+701 EA
-714 QGGQERPAGPPPR
+714 GGRM
-727 ERTDQPVPRDPLE
+727 
-740 QPASRDPLDQPVP
+740 
-753 HERID
+753 
-758 EPVPP
+758 
-763 LSRTAAQAPSPP
+763 
-775 AAGANG
+775 
-781 TEAHR
+781 
-786 AGDRLPIFEQA
+786 GDRLPIFEQA
-797 RSDWFDSPGGPSY
+797 RSDWFDSASGASY
-810 LPLRRHAPQ
+810 LPMRRHAPQ
-819 SGEEAP
+819 PSSGEQAP
-825 SAPGPGP
+825 PVDHGLGRRQPQPPAPPTPPPAPPQPAPTRQAAQAPRPRARTEDPSAVPLPPVSPGSPAQGRTGRLSPGAGAGGPPSFGPGPGGPGPGGRGADAPGPG
-832 ARQRTQ
+832 
-838 PQAPPRQ
+838 
-845 QPPPQPQPQQQPQ
+845 
-858 PAASRQAA
+858 
-866 RARMQNDDPTAVPLP
+866 M
-881 RVDPG
+881 
-886 AFGQGRPTPPPP
+886 
-898 GGGPGAQP
+898 
-906 PFGQRPGGP
+906 GP
-915 VPGGPPVGRGPGMP
+915 VPGAGPGPGM
-929 PSPGGPPPVVPPG
+929 GPG
-942 QGAGRGPAPG
+942 QPDPG
-952 GPAPG
+952 QR
-957 APDDNPLTRTGLPRR
+957 LTRTGLPRR

-979 PGIAATAASPQPA
+979 PGIATTPSPQPQQQQQPVPA
-992 GEQGRHL
+992 PGQARPA
-999 PRQVSRAARSPED
+999 PRQVSRTARSPED

-1033 PQASRYQGGDD
+1033 PDTLRYEPGGDD
-1044 EMGDGPNGAEEHR
+1044 DVDRPDGAEEQR

>member
-34 VARRS
+34 ISRRA

-44 NRLTGLAVRLTAL
+44 NLLTGLANRLTAL
-57 TDALQTE
+57 TDSLQQE
-64 RATSTGYVASQK
+64 RATSTGYVASGK
-76 AKFRPEMM
+76 GRFRPEMM
-84 KARTQTDRA
+84 QSRAKADRNA
-93 TTVLRDGVND
+93 ASLRDGLVD
-103 LDLGDYSQRLQSD
+103 LDVSDYSARLRDD
-116 IADTSRRLDGLGSW
+116 IADSSRRLDGLANW
-130 RNLLDGADLPVV
+130 RTQLDGADLPTV

-152 LQSLLTVIAD
+152 LTSLLAVIAD
-162 AGNEPGSRSV
+162 IGNEPGSRSV

-201 QHRFGPGEYQRFA
+201 KGEFGPGDYPRFA

-237 QFEHRVAGASNSSLG
+237 QFDHQVAGASNSSLT

-262 PGQPPSLNPQLWL
+262 PGAPPKLDPQVWL
-275 NTMSSKVAAFHQVE
+275 ATMSSKVGEYLKVE
-289 LRVASDVAAA
+289 QRVASDVAAA
-299 ATSDRNAAVRQT
+299 ATSDRDAAVRQM
-311 VLTTIIMILVVA
+311 L
-323 LAIGLS
+323 LS
-329 LLLANS
+329 NS
-335 MAQPLYALEKSA
+335 MARPLYALEKSA
-347 RDVAG
+347 RDVA
-352 EHLPGVVERLQRPD
+352 EQHLPGVVERLQRPD
-366 AEVDEAG
+366 AQVDEAG

-379 SGGVPIRS
+379 SGGVPVRS
-387 RDEIGRVAEAF
+387 RDEIGRVAGAF

-510 LLPIDDVGV
+510 LLPIDDVGA

-526 VIHLLAELLENAT
+526 IIHLLAELLENAT

-620 GVTALVLIPS
+620 GVTALVLLPS
-630 ALLTWSGMPS
+630 ALLTWSGM
-640 QEAELASSRPELVP
+640 EGHEGELPGPRPELVP
-654 PGHDGRPS
+654 PAPEGRPS
-662 AQPATPITPPPPP
+662 THPATPTTSPPPPVAQPARASTPSELPIEQPVPPVTRTAATPPPP
-675 VSTPEGAD
+675 VS
-683 APRERPA
+683 
-690 EQPVP
+690 
-695 QAARPS
+695 
-701 GPPPEARPAGSPP
+701 
-714 QGGQERPAGPPPR
+714 
-727 ERTDQPVPRDPLE
+727 
-740 QPASRDPLDQPVP
+740 
-753 HERID
+753 
-758 EPVPP
+758 EPVA
-763 LSRTAAQAPSPP
+763 S
-775 AAGANG
+775 NG
-781 TEAHR
+781 EEIQESAETGGR
-786 AGDRLPIFEQA
+786 MGDRLPIFEQT
-797 RSDWFDSPGGPSY
+797 RSDWFDSASSANY
-810 LPLRRHAPQ
+810 LPMRRHAPQ
-819 SGEEAP
+819 PSSGEQAP
-825 SAPGPGP
+825 PVDHGLGRQQPQPPAPPTPPPAPPQPAPTRQAAQAPRPRARTEDPSAVPLPPVSPGSPAQGRTGRLSPGAGAGGPPSFGPGPGGPGPGGRGADAPGPG
-832 ARQRTQ
+832 
-838 PQAPPRQ
+838 
-845 QPPPQPQPQQQPQ
+845 
-858 PAASRQAA
+858 
-866 RARMQNDDPTAVPLP
+866 M
-881 RVDPG
+881 
-886 AFGQGRPTPPPP
+886 
-898 GGGPGAQP
+898 
-906 PFGQRPGGP
+906 GP
-915 VPGGPPVGRGPGMP
+915 VPGAGPGPGM
-929 PSPGGPPPVVPPG
+929 GPG
-942 QGAGRGPAPG
+942 QPDPG
-952 GPAPG
+952 QR
-957 APDDNPLTRTGLPRR
+957 LTRTGLPRR

-979 PGIAATAASPQPA
+979 PGIATTPSPQPQQQQQPVLA
-992 GEQGRHL
+992 PGQARPA
-999 PRQVSRAARSPED
+999 PRQVSRTARSPED

-1033 PQASRYQGGDD
+1033 PDTLRYEPGGDD
-1044 EMGDGPNGAEEHR
+1044 DVDRPDGAEEQR

>member
-1 MFRNLQIRSKLGAIL
+1 
-16 VLPLVA
+16 
-22 LIVFASLQVGSS
+22 
-34 VARRS
+34 
-39 EANRT
+39 
-44 NRLTGLAVRLTAL
+44 
-57 TDALQTE
+57 
-64 RATSTGYVASQK
+64 
-76 AKFRPEMM
+76 
-84 KARTQTDRA
+84 
-93 TTVLRDGVND
+93 
-103 LDLGDYSQRLQSD
+103 
-116 IADTSRRLDGLGSW
+116 
-130 RNLLDGADLPVV
+130 
-142 TRVES
+142 
-147 FYGEL
+147 
-152 LQSLLTVIAD
+152 
-162 AGNEPGSRSV
+162 
-172 KADIAAL
+172 
-179 VEISRAKEAASQST
+179 
-193 SLLFAALI
+193 
-201 QHRFGPGEYQRFA
+201 
-214 TLVGEES
+214 
-221 SSVAR
+221 
-226 FESIASPAQQI
+226 
-237 QFEHRVAGASNSSLG
+237 
-252 EVMRQAALAG
+252 MRQAALAG
-262 PGQPPSLNPQLWL
+262 PAQPPRLNPQLWL

-299 ATSDRNAAVRQT
+299 ATDDRNAAVRQT
-311 VLTTIIMILVVA
+311 VLTSIIMILVVA

-347 RDVAG
+347 RDVAD

-366 AEVDEAG
+366 AQVDEAA
-373 IEAMAA
+373 IEVMAA

-387 RDEIGRVAEAF
+387 RDEIGRVGEAF

-526 VIHLLAELLENAT
+526 IIHLLAELLENAT

-591 VSRMLG
+591 ISRMLG

-630 ALLTWSGMPS
+630 VLLTWSGMPS
-640 QEAELASSRPELVP
+640 QDAELPAGRPELVP
-654 PGHDGRPS
+654 PAQDG
-662 AQPATPITPPPPP
+662 QPADQAAPVAPPTPAASPEMPGAPEELP
-675 VSTPEGAD
+675 VE
-683 APRERPA
+683 E
-690 EQPVP
+690 PVR
-695 QAARPS
+695 QAARQAGPMPPRLD
-701 GPPPEARPAGSPP
+701 GPPRPDGPP
-714 QGGQERPAGPPPR
+714 SRPREPLDQPPPR
-727 ERTDQPVPRDPLE
+727 ERIE
-740 QPASRDPLDQPVP
+740 
-753 HERID
+753 

-763 LSRTAAQAPSPP
+763 LTRAAGPQGPP
-775 AAGANG
+775 ARPNGDGGNG
-781 TEAHR
+781 TESGHPQS
-786 AGDRLPIFEQA
+786 DRLPIFEQA

-825 SAPGPGP
+825 SAPEPGP
-832 ARQRTQ
+832 ARQRPQ
-838 PQAPPRQ
+838 PQVPPQ
-845 QPPPQPQPQQQPQ
+845 HQPPPPRPQPQPQ
-858 PAASRQAA
+858 PAASRAAQAA
-866 RARMQNDDPTAVPLP
+866 RARMHNDDPTAVPLP

-886 AFGQGRPTPPPP
+886 MFAQDRPAPPPQ
-898 GGGPGAQP
+898 GGPQS
-906 PFGQRPGGP
+906 PFGPRPGGP
-915 VPGGPPVGRGPGMP
+915 GLGGPPMGGRGPGMP
-929 PSPGGPPPVVPPG
+929 PAGPPPGASGPG
-942 QGAGRGPAPG
+942 RAPNGPSAGAPG
-952 GPAPG
+952 
-957 APDDNPLTRTGLPRR
+957 PDQLTRTGLPRR

-979 PGIAATAASPQPA
+979 PGIAATSPPPA

-999 PRQVSRAARSPED
+999 PRQPSRAARSPED
-1012 VRAMLSSYR
+1012 VRTMLSSYR

-1033 PQASRYQGGDD
+1033 PEAPRYQGGDD
-1044 EMGDGPNGAEEHR
+1044 EMGDGPNGTEEHR

>member
-34 VARRS
+34 ISRRS

-44 NRLTGLAVRLTAL
+44 NRLTGVAGRVTAL
-57 TDALQTE
+57 TDSLQQE
-64 RATSTGYVASQK
+64 RATSTGYVASEKRQ
-76 AKFRPEMM
+76 FRPEMM
-84 KARTQTDRA
+84 QSRAKADRDA
-93 TTVLRDGVND
+93 TTLRDSLVD
-103 LDLGDYSQRLQSD
+103 LDVSDYSERLRND
-116 IADTSRRLDGLGSW
+116 ITDASRRLDGLGTW
-130 RNLLDGADLPVV
+130 RSDLDGAELPTV

-152 LQSLLTVIAD
+152 LSSLLVVIAD
-162 AGNEPGSRSV
+162 IGNEPSSRSV

-179 VEISRAKEAASQST
+179 VEISRAKEAAAQST

-201 QHRFGPGEYQRFA
+201 KREFGPGDYQRFA

-237 QFEHRVAGASNSSLG
+237 QFDHLVAGASNSSLT

-262 PGQPPSLNPQLWL
+262 PGAPPDLDPQLWL
-275 NTMSSKVAAFHQVE
+275 NTMSLKVGEYLKVE
-289 LRVASDVAAA
+289 QRVASDVIAA

-311 VLTTIIMILVVA
+311 VLTIVIMVLVVV

-329 LLLANS
+329 LLLSNS
-335 MAQPLYALEKSA
+335 MARPLYALERSA
-347 RDVAG
+347 REVA
-352 EHLPGVVERLQRPD
+352 EQHLPGVVERLQRPD
-366 AEVDEAG
+366 AQVDEAG
-373 IEAMAA
+373 IEAMAT
-379 SGGVPIRS
+379 SGGVPVRS
-387 RDEIGRVAEAF
+387 NDEIGRVAGAF
-398 NSVHEVAI
+398 NSVQEVAI
-406 RIAAE
+406 RTAAQ

-519 VGHAVAD
+519 VGHGVAD

-577 ANQRLANPPVVDFA
+577 ANQRLANPPVVDLA

-597 LFVVGRLAQ
+597 LFVIGRLAQ
-606 RYGIRVQLR
+606 RYDIRVQLR

-620 GVTALVLIPS
+620 GVTALVLLPS
-630 ALLTWSGMPS
+630 ALLTWSGMEA
-640 QEAELASSRPELVP
+640 QEGGTAAARPELAP
-654 PGHDGRPS
+654 PSPGGRPS
-662 AQPATPITPPPPP
+662 THPATPVTAPPPP
-675 VSTPEGAD
+675 VAQPARASKPEEL
-683 APRERPA
+683 PR

-695 QAARPS
+695 GA
-701 GPPPEARPAGSPP
+701 GRPAAPVPASPSIDDP
-714 QGGQERPAGPPPR
+714 F
-727 ERTDQPVPRDPLE
+727 DQPVRPVTGTPAPATPP
-740 QPASRDPLDQPVP
+740 PAS
-753 HERID
+753 
-758 EPVPP
+758 EPVG
-763 LSRTAAQAPSPP
+763 S
-775 AAGANG
+775 NG
-781 TEAHR
+781 TSAPHGAEAGGR
-786 AGDRLPIFEQA
+786 MGDRLPIFEQA
-797 RSDWFDSPGGPSY
+797 RSDWFDIPGGSGY
-810 LPLRRHAPQ
+810 LPMRRQAPPP
-819 SGEEAP
+819 SGGEQ
-825 SAPGPGP
+825 GPP
-832 ARQRTQ
+832 ADQGIGRQQ
-838 PQAPPRQ
+838 PQAPPPPQ
-845 QPPPQPQPQQQPQ
+845 QPAQAQPLPQRPPPASSRNAAQ
-858 PAASRQAA
+858 PA
-866 RARMQNDDPTAVPLP
+866 RAEDPSAVPLP
-881 RVDPG
+881 PYGVG
-886 AFGQGRPTPPPP
+886 SLGQVRTRPASQGPPPQGAGPGGRGGPGGAPPLGPGPGPGGRGPAAPGPGMGPMSGPGSRP
-898 GGGPGAQP
+898 GGGPAPSQPDSAQ
-906 PFGQRPGGP
+906 R
-915 VPGGPPVGRGPGMP
+915 
-929 PSPGGPPPVVPPG
+929 
-942 QGAGRGPAPG
+942 
-952 GPAPG
+952 
-957 APDDNPLTRTGLPRR
+957 LTRTGLPRR

-979 PGIAATAASPQPA
+979 PGFAATPPPQQPA
-992 GEQGRHL
+992 AGAGPGQGRPL
-999 PRQVSRAARSPED
+999 PRQASTARSPED
-1012 VRAMLSSYR
+1012 VRSMLSSYR

-1033 PQASRYQGGDD
+1033 PDTLRHQPGDD
-1044 EMGDGPNGAEEHR
+1044 EVDGPDGAEEHR

>member
-34 VARRS
+34 IARRS

-44 NRLTGLAVRLTAL
+44 NRLTGVAARLTSL
-57 TDALQTE
+57 TDSLQQE
-64 RATSTGYVASQK
+64 RATSSGYVASDK
-76 AKFRPEMM
+76 GKFRPEMM
-84 KARTQTDRA
+84 QSRAKADQNA
-93 TTVLRDGVND
+93 TALRDGLVD
-103 LDLGDYSQRLQSD
+103 LDVSNYSERLRSD
-116 IADTSRRLDGLGSW
+116 ISDASRRLDGLGNW
-130 RNLLDGADLPVV
+130 RTQLDGGELPTV

-152 LQSLLTVIAD
+152 LSSLLAVIAD
-162 AGNEPGSRSV
+162 IGNEPGSRGV

-201 QHRFGPGEYQRFA
+201 KGEFGPGDYPRFA

-237 QFEHRVAGASNSSLG
+237 QFDHLVAGASNSSLG

-262 PGQPPSLNPQLWL
+262 PGEPPKLSPQVWL
-275 NTMSSKVAAFHQVE
+275 TTMSSKVGEYLKVE
-289 LRVASDVAAA
+289 QRVASDVAAA
-299 ATSDRNAAVRQT
+299 ATSDRDAAVRQT
-311 VLTTIIMILVVA
+311 VLTIVIMVLVVA

-329 LLLANS
+329 LLLSNS

-347 RDVAG
+347 RDVA
-352 EHLPGVVERLQRPD
+352 EQHLPGVVERLQRLD
-366 AEVDEAG
+366 AQVDEAG
-373 IEAMAA
+373 IEAMAT
-379 SGGVPIRS
+379 SGGVPVRS
-387 RDEIGRVAEAF
+387 SDEIGRVAGAF

-446 DEADPDALENLF
+446 EEADPDALENFF

-620 GVTALVLIPS
+620 GVTALVLVPS
-630 ALLTWSGMPS
+630 ALLTWSGMED
-640 QEAELASSRPELVP
+640 QEGELPAGRPELVP
-654 PGHDGRPS
+654 PSSDGRPS
-662 AQPATPITPPPPP
+662 THPAMPVTAPPPP
-675 VSTPEGAD
+675 VAQPARASTPEEL
-683 APRERPA
+683 PRERP
-690 EQPVP
+690 VP
-695 QAARPS
+695 G
-701 GPPPEARPAGSPP
+701 GPRPATPAPP
-714 QGGQERPAGPPPR
+714 SAS
-727 ERTDQPVPRDPLE
+727 VRDPFE
-740 QPASRDPLDQPVP
+740 QPAPPVTRAGAP
-753 HERID
+753 PIPSAPAS
-758 EPVPP
+758 EPVASSGGNVPNG
-763 LSRTAAQAPSPP
+763 AE
-775 AAGANG
+775 AGD
-781 TEAHR
+781 R
-786 AGDRLPIFEQA
+786 MGDRLPIFEQA
-797 RSDWFDSPGGPSY
+797 RSDWFDSAAGGSSY
-810 LPLRRHAPQ
+810 LPMRRHAPHH
-819 SGEEAP
+819 SGDDQAP
-825 SAPGPGP
+825 PPDQDVG
-832 ARQRTQ
+832 RQRQQ
-838 PQAPPRQ
+838 PQAPP
-845 QPPPQPQPQQQPQ
+845 PPPQAQPQ
-858 PAASRQAA
+858 PASTRHPAQAA
-866 RARMQNDDPTAVPLP
+866 RQRARPEDPSAVPLP
-881 RVDPG
+881 PYDPG
-886 AFGQGRPTPPPP
+886 SLGQERAGPPSSGPPPR
-898 GGGPGAQP
+898 GGGPG
-906 PFGQRPGGP
+906 G
-915 VPGGPPVGRGPGMP
+915 
-929 PSPGGPPPVVPPG
+929 
-942 QGAGRGPAPG
+942 PG
-952 GPAPG
+952 GPAPFGPGPPGPGPGGRGPAAPGPGMGPPGPGMDPGPGMGPGPGSGPG
-957 APDDNPLTRTGLPRR
+957 AGPGQPDPGQRLTRTGLPRR

-979 PGIAATAASPQPA
+979 PGIAATPPQQQPPPAAAA
-992 GEQGRHL
+992 GSGQARTL
-999 PRQVSRAARSPED
+999 PRQVSRAARSPDD

-1033 PQASRYQGGDD
+1033 PDTLRYQPGDD
-1044 EMGDGPNGAEEHR
+1044 ELDEPGGAEEHR

>member
-16 VLPLVA
+16 VLPLAA

-34 VARRS
+34 ISRRV

-57 TDALQTE
+57 TDSLQQE
-64 RATSTGYVASQK
+64 RATSTGYVASNK
-76 AKFRPEMM
+76 GKFRADMM
-84 KARTQTDRA
+84 RGRTQADRNA
-93 TTVLRDGVND
+93 TALRDGLVD
-103 LDLGDYSQRLQSD
+103 LDVSEYSERLQND
-116 IADTSRRLDGLGSW
+116 IADASRRLDGLSNW
-130 RNLLDGADLPVV
+130 RTLLDGSDLPVV

-152 LQSLLTVIAD
+152 LSSLLAVISD
-162 AGNEPGSRSV
+162 IGNEPGSRGV

-179 VEISRAKEAASQST
+179 VEISRAKEAAAQST

-201 QHRFGPGEYQRFA
+201 KGEFGPGEYQRFA

-221 SSVAR
+221 SAVAR

-262 PGQPPSLNPQLWL
+262 PGKPPALDPQLWL
-275 NTMSSKVAAFHQVE
+275 TTMSSKVAQFHQVE

-311 VLTTIIMILVVA
+311 VVTSIVMLLVVV
-323 LAIGLS
+323 LAVGLS
-329 LLLANS
+329 LLLSNS

-347 RDVAG
+347 RDVAQQ
-352 EHLPGVVERLQRPD
+352 HLPGVVERLQQPD
-366 AEVDEAG
+366 TQVDEAG

-379 SGGVPIRS
+379 SGGVPVRS

-519 VGHAVAD
+519 IGHAVAD
-526 VIHLLAELLENAT
+526 IIHLLAELLENAT

-620 GVTALVLIPS
+620 GVTALVLVPS
-630 ALLTWSGMPS
+630 ALLTWSGMPG
-640 QEAELASSRPELVP
+640 QEGELAAARPELVP
-654 PGHDGRPS
+654 PGSEGRPS
-662 AQPATPITPPPPP
+662 THPATPVTSPPPP
-675 VSTPEGAD
+675 VVPPPRATTFDELPIDQPVPD
-683 APRERPA
+683 APRPPEPGPPSAPA
-690 EQPVP
+690 RDPFEQPVP
-695 QAARPS
+695 
-701 GPPPEARPAGSPP
+701 
-714 QGGQERPAGPPPR
+714 
-727 ERTDQPVPRDPLE
+727 PVPRAA
-740 QPASRDPLDQPVP
+740 QPPAPPP
-753 HERID
+753 PT
-758 EPVPP
+758 EPV
-763 LSRTAAQAPSPP
+763 A
-775 AAGANG
+775 ANG
-781 TEAHR
+781 GGAPNGVQAGGR
-786 AGDRLPIFEQA
+786 ASDHLPIFEQA
-797 RSDWFDSPGGPSY
+797 RSDWFDSAGGPSY

-819 SGEEAP
+819 NPGGEQAP
-825 SAPGPGP
+825 PVDYGV
-832 ARQRTQ
+832 ARQRPQ
-838 PQAPPRQ
+838 PQAPPPPPPQ
-845 QPPPQPQPQQQPQ
+845 APPQPQPASSRH
-858 PAASRQAA
+858 AAQAA
-866 RARMQNDDPTAVPLP
+866 RPWARGEDPSAVPLP
-881 RVDPG
+881 PYGPG
-886 AFGQGRPTPPPP
+886 SLGQARPPQGSAGAGPSGPSPHGQGP
-898 GGGPGAQP
+898 GGPG
-906 PFGQRPGGP
+906 PG
-915 VPGGPPVGRGPGMP
+915 
-929 PSPGGPPPVVPPG
+929 
-942 QGAGRGPAPG
+942 GRGPA
-952 GPAPG
+952 APG
-957 APDDNPLTRTGLPRR
+957 PGMGPGPGAGPGPGMGPGPGAGPGPGMGPGPGAGPGPGQPDPGQRLTRTGLPRR

-979 PGIAATAASPQPA
+979 PGIAATPPPQPAASPGQARPA
-992 GEQGRHL
+992 T
-999 PRQVSRAARSPED
+999 RQVSRAARSPED

-1033 PQASRYQGGDD
+1033 PDTFGYQGSDD
-1044 EMGDGPNGAEEHR
+1044 EVGDEPDGAEEHR

>member
-34 VARRS
+34 ISRRA

-44 NRLTGLAVRLTAL
+44 NLLTGLANRLTAL
-57 TDALQTE
+57 TDSLQQE
-64 RATSTGYVASQK
+64 RATSTGYVASGK
-76 AKFRPEMM
+76 GRFRPEMKQSRA
-84 KARTQTDRA
+84 KADRNA
-93 TTVLRDGVND
+93 ASLRDGLVD
-103 LDLGDYSQRLQSD
+103 LDVSDYSARLRDD
-116 IADTSRRLDGLGSW
+116 IADSSRRLDGLANW
-130 RNLLDGADLPVV
+130 RTQLDGADLPTV

-152 LQSLLTVIAD
+152 LTSLLAVIAD
-162 AGNEPGSRSV
+162 IGNEPGSRSV

-201 QHRFGPGEYQRFA
+201 KGEFGPGDYPRFA

-237 QFEHRVAGASNSSLG
+237 QFDHQVAGASNSSLT

-262 PGQPPSLNPQLWL
+262 PGAPPKLDPQVWL
-275 NTMSSKVAAFHQVE
+275 ATMSSKVGEYLKVE
-289 LRVASDVAAA
+289 QRVASDVAAA
-299 ATSDRNAAVRQT
+299 ATS
-311 VLTTIIMILVVA
+311 
-323 LAIGLS
+323 
-329 LLLANS
+329 
-335 MAQPLYALEKSA
+335 
-347 RDVAG
+347 
-352 EHLPGVVERLQRPD
+352 
-366 AEVDEAG
+366 
-373 IEAMAA
+373 
-379 SGGVPIRS
+379 GGVPVRS
-387 RDEIGRVAEAF
+387 RDEIGRVAGAF

-510 LLPIDDVGV
+510 LLPIDDVGA

-526 VIHLLAELLENAT
+526 IIHLLAELLENAT

-620 GVTALVLIPS
+620 G
-630 ALLTWSGMPS
+630 
-640 QEAELASSRPELVP
+640 
-654 PGHDGRPS
+654 
-662 AQPATPITPPPPP
+662 
-675 VSTPEGAD
+675 
-683 APRERPA
+683 
-690 EQPVP
+690 
-695 QAARPS
+695 
-701 GPPPEARPAGSPP
+701 
-714 QGGQERPAGPPPR
+714 
-727 ERTDQPVPRDPLE
+727 
-740 QPASRDPLDQPVP
+740 
-753 HERID
+753 
-758 EPVPP
+758 
-763 LSRTAAQAPSPP
+763 
-775 AAGANG
+775 
-781 TEAHR
+781 
-786 AGDRLPIFEQA
+786 
-797 RSDWFDSPGGPSY
+797 
-810 LPLRRHAPQ
+810 
-819 SGEEAP
+819 
-825 SAPGPGP
+825 
-832 ARQRTQ
+832 
-838 PQAPPRQ
+838 
-845 QPPPQPQPQQQPQ
+845 
-858 PAASRQAA
+858 
-866 RARMQNDDPTAVPLP
+866 
-881 RVDPG
+881 
-886 AFGQGRPTPPPP
+886 
-898 GGGPGAQP
+898 
-906 PFGQRPGGP
+906 
-915 VPGGPPVGRGPGMP
+915 
-929 PSPGGPPPVVPPG
+929 
-942 QGAGRGPAPG
+942 
-952 GPAPG
+952 
-957 APDDNPLTRTGLPRR
+957 
-972 VPRANLA
+972 
-979 PGIAATAASPQPA
+979 
-992 GEQGRHL
+992 
-999 PRQVSRAARSPED
+999 
-1012 VRAMLSSYR
+1012 
-1021 SGLERGRRMAAG
+1021 
-1033 PQASRYQGGDD
+1033 
-1044 EMGDGPNGAEEHR
+1044 

>member
-93 TTVLRDGVND
+93 TTALRDGVND

-116 IADTSRRLDGLGSW
+116 VADTTRRLDGLGSW

-201 QHRFGPGEYQRFA
+201 KHSFGPGEYQRFA

-323 LAIGLS
+323 LALGLS

-347 RDVAG
+347 RDVAS

-366 AEVDEAG
+366 AQVDEAG

-484 RWSEPV
+484 RWSQPV

-640 QEAELASSRPELVP
+640 QEAELPASRPELVP
-654 PGHDGRPS
+654 PGQDGRPS
-662 AQPATPITPPPPP
+662 AQPSTPITPPPPP
-675 VSTPEGAD
+675 VTTPQGAD

-714 QGGQERPAGPPPR
+714 QAGPERQAGPPPR

-753 HERID
+753 RERID

-763 LSRTAAQAPSPP
+763 LTRTAAQAPSSPV
-775 AAGANG
+775 AGANG
-781 TEAHR
+781 TEAQR

-819 SGEEAP
+819 SGEETP
-825 SAPGPGP
+825 SAPGSGP

-845 QPPPQPQPQQQPQ
+845 QPPPQPQQQPQ

-915 VPGGPPVGRGPGMP
+915 VPGGPPPVGRGPGMP
-929 PSPGGPPPVVPPG
+929 PSPGGPPPAVPPG

-952 GPAPG
+952 APAPG
-957 APDDNPLTRTGLPRR
+957 APEANRLTRTGLPRR

-979 PGIAATAASPQPA
+979 PGIAATAPSPQPA

-1033 PQASRYQGGDD
+1033 PQAPRYQGGDD

>member
-34 VARRS
+34 ISRRA

-44 NRLTGLAVRLTAL
+44 NLLTGLANRLTAL
-57 TDALQTE
+57 TDSLQQE
-64 RATSTGYVASQK
+64 RATSTGYVASGK
-76 AKFRPEMM
+76 GRFRPEMM
-84 KARTQTDRA
+84 QSRAKADRNA
-93 TTVLRDGVND
+93 ASLRDGLVD
-103 LDLGDYSQRLQSD
+103 LDVSDYSARLRDD
-116 IADTSRRLDGLGSW
+116 IADSSRRLDGLANW
-130 RNLLDGADLPVV
+130 RTQLDGADLPTV

-152 LQSLLTVIAD
+152 LTSLLAVI
-162 AGNEPGSRSV
+162 
-172 KADIAAL
+172 ADIAAL

-201 QHRFGPGEYQRFA
+201 KGEFGPGDYPRFA

-237 QFEHRVAGASNSSLG
+237 QFDHRVAGASSSALT

-262 PGQPPSLNPQLWL
+262 PGAPPKLDPQVWL
-275 NTMSSKVAAFHQVE
+275 ATMSSKVGEYLKVE
-289 LRVASDVAAA
+289 QRVASDVAAA
-299 ATSDRNAAVRQT
+299 ATSDRDAAVRQT
-311 VLTTIIMILVVA
+311 VLTTVIMILVLA

-329 LLLANS
+329 LLLSNS
-335 MAQPLYALEKSA
+335 MARPLYALEKSA
-347 RDVAG
+347 RDVA
-352 EHLPGVVERLQRPD
+352 EQHLPGVVERLQRPD
-366 AEVDEAG
+366 AQVDEAG

-379 SGGVPIRS
+379 SGGVPVRS
-387 RDEIGRVAEAF
+387 RDEIGRVAGAF

-503 EDYQRIE
+503 EDYQRVE
-510 LLPIDDVGV
+510 LLPIDDVGA

-526 VIHLLAELLENAT
+526 IIHLLAELLENAT

-620 GVTALVLIPS
+620 GVTALVLLPS
-630 ALLTWSGMPS
+630 ALLTWSGM
-640 QEAELASSRPELVP
+640 EGHEGELP
-654 PGHDGRPS
+654 
-662 AQPATPITPPPPP
+662 
-675 VSTPEGAD
+675 
-683 APRERPA
+683 
-690 EQPVP
+690 
-695 QAARPS
+695 
-701 GPPPEARPAGSPP
+701 
-714 QGGQERPAGPPPR
+714 
-727 ERTDQPVPRDPLE
+727 
-740 QPASRDPLDQPVP
+740 
-753 HERID
+753 
-758 EPVPP
+758 
-763 LSRTAAQAPSPP
+763 
-775 AAGANG
+775 
-781 TEAHR
+781 
-786 AGDRLPIFEQA
+786 
-797 RSDWFDSPGGPSY
+797 
-810 LPLRRHAPQ
+810 
-819 SGEEAP
+819 
-825 SAPGPGP
+825 
-832 ARQRTQ
+832 
-838 PQAPPRQ
+838 
-845 QPPPQPQPQQQPQ
+845 
-858 PAASRQAA
+858 
-866 RARMQNDDPTAVPLP
+866 
-881 RVDPG
+881 
-886 AFGQGRPTPPPP
+886 
-898 GGGPGAQP
+898 
-906 PFGQRPGGP
+906 
-915 VPGGPPVGRGPGMP
+915 
-929 PSPGGPPPVVPPG
+929 
-942 QGAGRGPAPG
+942 
-952 GPAPG
+952 
-957 APDDNPLTRTGLPRR
+957 
-972 VPRANLA
+972 
-979 PGIAATAASPQPA
+979 
-992 GEQGRHL
+992 
-999 PRQVSRAARSPED
+999 
-1012 VRAMLSSYR
+1012 
-1021 SGLERGRRMAAG
+1021 
-1033 PQASRYQGGDD
+1033 
-1044 EMGDGPNGAEEHR
+1044 